1 MFTGIV
7 EEKGKVIA
15 LEKSGDSCVL
25 KIAAN
30 VVTEGLAIGD
40 SVAVNGVC
48 LTAVSVS
55 ESHFCADVMNQTL
68 KMSSLGALKPQSS
81 VNLERAMAANGRF
94 GGHIVSGHIDGV
106 GKITAIRRDANA
118 VWYTISAS
126 SELMRYIVAKGSV
139 ALDGISLTVA
149 ELDSGSFSVSLIPHT
164 AKSTVLGEKR
174 VGDTVN
180 IENDVIAKYVEKLLS
195 PQQPQKSGITMEFL
209 LENGF

>member
-1 MFTGIV
+1 MFTGII
-7 EEKGKVIA
+7 EEIGKIKRLTGDGSCTRLWVQA
-15 LEKSGDSCVL
+15 QTVLEGTK
-25 KIAAN
+25 
-30 VVTEGLAIGD
+30 IGD
-40 SVAVNGVC
+40 SIAVDGIC
-48 LTAVSVS
+48 LTVAELFPDGFS
-55 ESHFCADVMNQTL
+55 AGVMAETL
-68 KMSSLGALKPQSS
+68 RRSALGGKRAGDT

-106 GKITAIRRDANA
+106 GKVTAIRRDANA